1 MSKKLSFWCKSSN
14 LEFSLLIGAL
24 FVWVNSIALLPLI
37 SKNCC
42 GWLCLNVV
50 SLLID
55 LLSWIKS
62 VSLGCL
68 NSVKPLALVF
78 WKKSWPW
85 LTINPS
91 GFSLNMLIRGVFWD
105 CLSWATSFSLARVL
119 LAATLIACR
128 SLLTVR
134 LFVIDVCRCISRE
147 SLFCSLLS
155 LLVGDDF
162 TGFVTT
168 ARDSPKTSREPPVL
182 PLSSENPV
190 LFMFAKFDLLV
201 NNGVKI
207 VRTPSDE
214 SYGRVLVFS
223 DLYGNLWDLI
233 EPKTKR
239 LD

>member
-1 MSKKLSFWCKSSN
+1 MFNWL
-14 LEFSLLIGAL
+14 SLLCRLNSLDGLESSSIDGTL
-24 FVWVNSIALLPLI
+24 FVWVNSIALLPLKSI
-37 SKNCC
+37 NCC

-50 SLLID
+50 SLSIN

-147 SLFCSLLS
+147 RS
-155 LLVGDDF
+155 G
-162 TGFVTT
+162 
-168 ARDSPKTSREPPVL
+168 
-182 PLSSENPV
+182 
-190 LFMFAKFDLLV
+190 
-201 NNGVKI
+201 
-207 VRTPSDE
+207 
-214 SYGRVLVFS
+214 
-223 DLYGNLWDLI
+223 
-233 EPKTKR
+233 
-239 LD
+239 